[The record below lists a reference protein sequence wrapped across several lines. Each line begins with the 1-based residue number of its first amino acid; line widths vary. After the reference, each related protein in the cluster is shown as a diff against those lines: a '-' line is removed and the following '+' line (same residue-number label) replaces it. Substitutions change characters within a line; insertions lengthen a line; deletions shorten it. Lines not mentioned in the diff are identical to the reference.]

1 MNIAAARKHIKTRER
16 TMTTTTMNT
25 PIYVD
30 RIINRIMRRS
40 IHWVHHQA
48 DAAQKE
54 HKTQTDIQHLQD
66 LSAHLLRDIGMRRDE
81 IEAKG
86 NGSFNSGNL

>member
-1 MNIAAARKHIKTRER
+1 
-16 TMTTTTMNT
+16 MTTTTMST
-25 PIYVD
+25 PISVD

-48 DAAQKE
+48 DAARKEQKT
-54 HKTQTDIQHLQD
+54 KTDIQHLQD
-66 LSAHLLRDIGMRRDE
+66 LPAHLLRDIGMRRDE

-86 NGSFNSGNL
+86 NGSFKTGSF